1 MEASRVNELTEILQT
16 AISPVV
22 MISGVGLLVMSLT
35 NRLARTT
42 DRARALS
49 KDIKE
54 SRNINVE
61 SLILQIKILYK
72 RSKLLMFS
80 IGFAL
85 GSIFFVSLLVISLFA
100 SYMMKLNMST
110 SIILFFALSLVSL
123 ITSLVLFIR
132 EITLSL
138 NALKLEIRDELESNL

>member
-61 SLILQIKILYK
+61 SLI
-72 RSKLLMFS
+72 
-80 IGFAL
+80 
-85 GSIFFVSLLVISLFA
+85 
-100 SYMMKLNMST
+100 
-110 SIILFFALSLVSL
+110 
-123 ITSLVLFIR
+123 
-132 EITLSL
+132 
-138 NALKLEIRDELESNL
+138 